1 MVVNRRISS
10 LALRVLL
17 RRVLALIL
25 PLSLASTLYLYLYP
39 VFHGCA
45 FPIPNNLNSSSTS
58 SGFSWKNA
66 ISASAP
72 GAFVN
77 TVLQHVLPR
86 YAQHSKTVPEPA
98 IFRLLV
104 LADPQLEGDS
114 SLPNPDDEFLPR
126 LRSHWGVVRSAAAV
140 LGNSTSGPLALPSL
154 ADCDQFLSAVRS
166 VLETFVREDIPS
178 AVQATRKRLDLF
190 GNDYYLAHI
199 YRTLHWWS
207 RPTHVAV
214 LGDLIGS
221 QWVTDGEF
229 EQRGWRYWNRV
240 FRGGERVWDEVAIA
254 GETGDQE
261 TLKRYDSPW
270 ARKIIN
276 VVGNHDIGYSGDVS
290 TGRLERFERVF
301 GPANWDLRFRHAL
314 EDTNGHSTVSP
325 TLQIINLNGLTLDG
339 PALEPQIQSDSYAY
353 INDVIAQRSYPV
365 EDRTTFTLLLT
376 HVPLH
381 KREGICA
388 DAPHFELHDAD
399 DEEGEESVPRFRD
412 GGLKEQNHLSEQ
424 ISSAG
429 IFQGIFGLSGDENVA
444 GHGWGRNGLILTGHD
459 HTGCDV
465 VHFVNQSAVPSEPES
480 GPWHWDAIRYASGSS
495 SSSRHTPSM
504 REVTL
509 RSMMGEYGG
518 NAGLL
523 SVWFDPDPAVNEW
536 RYTITTCAA
545 GVQHIWWAVHGISL
559 ATGLMLTLWVIL
571 AIIHQ
576 GTRLFHHLR
585 NRRKPVKPEKRR
597 KSLDGIQLETIS
609 ALSMHLMMKGREER
623 REKEGPNPN
632 GR

>member
-1 MVVNRRISS
+1 MS
-10 LALRVLL
+10 LRVLL
-17 RRVLALIL
+17 GRVLTLIL

-45 FPIPNNLNSSSTS
+45 FPLPNSSSN
-58 SGFSWKNA
+58 GFSWKEA

-77 TVLQHVLPR
+77 TVLQHVLPK
-86 YAQHSKTVPEPA
+86 YAQQNKSIPEPA

-104 LADPQLEGDS
+104 LADPQIEGDS

-126 LRSHWGVVRSAAAV
+126 LRSHWGAVRSATAV
-140 LGNSTSGPLALPSL
+140 LGNSTSGSLVLPSL
-154 ADCDQFLSAVRS
+154 SDYDQFLSAVRS
-166 VLETFVREDIPS
+166 ALETFVREDIPS
-178 AVQATRKRLDLF
+178 ALQAARKRLDLF

-221 QWVTDGEF
+221 QWVTDEEF

-240 FRGGERVWDEVAIA
+240 FRGGERLWDEAVIT
-254 GETGDQE
+254 GETGDPSKAQWE

-276 VVGNHDIGYSGDVS
+276 VAGNHDIGYSGDVS
-290 TGRLERFERVF
+290 IARLERFERVF
-301 GPANWDLRFRHAL
+301 GPANWDLRFQHAL
-314 EDTNGHSTVSP
+314 EDTNDDSSVSP
-325 TLQIINLNGLTLDG
+325 TLHIINLNSLTLDG
-339 PALEPQIQSDSYAY
+339 PVLVPQIQSDSYAY
-353 INDVIAQRSYPV
+353 INDMITHRSHPV

-388 DAPHFELHDAD
+388 DAPHFEFYDTD
-399 DEEGEESVPRFRD
+399 DEDEDGDPRFRD
-412 GGLKEQNHLSEQ
+412 GGLKEQNHISEQ
-424 ISSAG
+424 ISSSG
-429 IFQGIFGLSGDENVA
+429 ILQGIFGLSGDENVA

-465 VHFVNQSAVPSEPES
+465 VHFVNQSAVPSESES
-480 GPWHWDAIRYASGSS
+480 GPWHWDATRYASISA
-495 SSSRHTPSM
+495 SSRHSPSI

-545 GVQHIWWAVHGISL
+545 GVQHIWWAVHGVLL
-559 ATGLMLTLWVIL
+559 ATGLMLTLWMIL
-571 AIIHQ
+571 AIMHQ
-576 GTRLFHHLR
+576 GTRLFHLR
-585 NRRKPVKPEKRR
+585 SRRKPLKPEKRR
-597 KSLDGIQLETIS
+597 RSLDGTQIETIS
-609 ALSMHLMMKGREER
+609 ALSMHHIKGGEEDREKGSKPKRKMKGGNTR
-623 REKEGPNPN
+623 
-632 GR
+632 